1 MKILLKITLLLL
13 ATLYWT
19 SILQGQS
26 WSAPNLDQNTYRNGS
41 VGIGLTT
48 PQAKLHLS
56 KTTQE
61 SGISTGDPIPTIS
74 SYYPHVR
81 FNNFVEKGG
90 QVIGSNVWDMNALN
104 NFSLATISGST
115 GFPSLKMSL
124 SDQGNVNFY
133 GDKLALGD
141 GYAKFTLGKGNSLFG
156 GAAYHIGFGI
166 AQASGQTNGTFFN
179 FGGTGGAVIQGDTDG
194 NILFIS
200 KEDDGDATIGV
211 SENLEYTKM
220 IIKGNGQ
227 VLIGTNDNPAFLG
240 SSTPY
245 KLYINGGAM
254 AKEFV
259 ARTGWGDYVF
269 EKNYNLLSLEKVE
282 EHIEENGHLHNTP
295 PAKEIET
302 NGLPIG
308 KMMVNQQVKIEEIFL
323 HLIEINK
330 KIDALEEENQQL
342 KEELENLKNE

>member
-200 KEDDGDATIGV
+200 KEDDGDASIGG
-211 SENLEYTKM
+211 SENLDYTKM
-220 IIKGNGQ
+220 IIKGNGK
-227 VLIGTNDNPAFLG
+227 VSIGTDDTPDFA
-240 SSTPY
+240 SSSQNY
-245 KLYINGGAM
+245 LFYVNGGILS
-254 AKEFV
+254 KEV
-259 ARTGWGDYVF
+259 KVRTDWVDYVF
-269 EKNYNLLSLEKVE
+269 EKDYSLLPLEKVE
-282 EHIEENGHLHNTP
+282 NFINKNGHLPNTP
-295 PAKEIET
+295 SAEEIQNE
-302 NGLPIG
+302 GLELG
-308 KMMVNQQVKIEEIFL
+308 KITTIQQEKIEELFL
-323 HLIEINK
+323 HLIEMEKRITE
-330 KIDALEEENQQL
+330 LEKENQSL
-342 KEELENLKNE
+342 KSQIIKK